1 MNWQMRCYTK
11 KVFFGDFIFD
21 VLPDV
26 YEPAEDSFLIA
37 ENLVV
42 NAGESVLDMG
52 TGCGILGIV
61 AAKKASMV
69 LAVDINPHAIR
80 CARKNAKSNKVED
93 KMFFLLGDLFSPIKV
108 NVKFNL
114 ITFNAPYLPSEPC
127 ESETWVGRAWAG
139 GINGREVI
147 DRFVCDAAKYLGKN
161 GRILLLQSTLADV
174 RRTLNLL
181 QASGLEADTLLKL
194 DLPFFETLVLIE
206 AKKP

>member
-1 MNWQMRCYTK
+1 MRCYTK

>member
-1 MNWQMRCYTK
+1 MNWQMHSYVR
-11 KVFFGDFIFD
+11 KVFFDGYIFN

-37 ENLVV
+37 ENLAV
-42 NAGESVLDMG
+42 NDGESVLDMG

-69 LAVDINPHAIR
+69 LAVDINPHAVC

-93 KMFFLLGDLFSPIKV
+93 KMFFLVGDLFSPIKV
-108 NVKFNL
+108 DVKFNL

-127 ESETWVGRAWAG
+127 ESETWIDRAWAG

-147 DRFVCDAAKYLGKN
+147 DRFICSAAKYLERN
-161 GRILLLQSTLADV
+161 GRVLLLQSTLADV
-174 RRTLNLL
+174 SRTLELL
-181 QASGLEADTLLKL
+181 QASGLEASILLKH

-206 AKKP
+206 ARKS